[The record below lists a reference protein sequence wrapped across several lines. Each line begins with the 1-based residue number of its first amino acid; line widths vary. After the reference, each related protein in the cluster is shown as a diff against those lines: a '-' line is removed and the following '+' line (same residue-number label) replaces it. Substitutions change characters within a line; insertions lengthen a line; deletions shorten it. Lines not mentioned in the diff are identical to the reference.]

1 MDVYMRYICFKPSP
15 LCLLSLLTLSQ
26 AEVYAFG
33 TSMCLF
39 RILACPISVFG
50 GVFFHTMLFI
60 NVLCHVDQGGLDHNE
75 AGSAV
80 CSIKKKK
87 KKRKARQTKL
97 AIEVA
102 IKTV

>member
-50 GVFFHTMLFI
+50 GFFFHTMLFI